1 MSHYHVAICSLLSG
15 WIYAKA
21 TNENASIADFS
32 THLPSLDQYLPK
44 SMEVKFYP
52 AVDITN
58 KLCTYAIVSTNDCVY
73 LVFRGSVT
81 VMDFVIDVS
90 LAPEKIGKCWIT
102 SGHYAAL
109 KTVLENIFLELTKL
123 KPKKI
128 FVTGHSLGGALSQL
142 FGYLC
147 KEKIDTGIKPLAEE
161 LIAGLVVYSFASPLI
176 RWEEP
181 TTTEIRE
188 VEQANKVEPAP
199 ERTWTGRATLFLC
212 VFFLISCINM
222 LLYYNFH
229 HY

>member
-1 MSHYHVAICSLLSG
+1 MSHHHVAICSLLSG

-21 TNENASIADFS
+21 TDENASIAAFS

-44 SMEVKFYP
+44 NMEVKFFP
-52 AVDITN
+52 AVDIKN
-58 KLCTYAIVSTNDCVY
+58 KLCAYAIVSANDCVY

-109 KTVLENIFLELTKL
+109 KTVLETIFLDLTKL

-128 FVTGHSLGGALSQL
+128 FVTGHSLGGALSRL

-147 KEKIDTGIKPLAEE
+147 KEKIDTGVKPLAEE
-161 LIAGLVVYSFASPLI
+161 LILLFVGRSPQTL
-176 RWEEP
+176 RSKKSK
-181 TTTEIRE
+181 R
-188 VEQANKVEPAP
+188 
-199 ERTWTGRATLFLC
+199 RTK
-212 VFFLISCINM
+212 
-222 LLYYNFH
+222 
-229 HY
+229 